1 MKLPISPMSQ
11 RDQRWASQRLGTVN
25 GITIGSHGCITTDM
39 CMLATYYGHP
49 ILPNQ
54 IDDILT
60 NQHLYFDGDLFV
72 NNSITRIFPD
82 IKFDKV
88 VFCESTAAPIAE
100 IKRYL
105 DEGKPSVVAL
115 INQGI
120 RHYVLVTG
128 YEGDRIFCNDPWQGD
143 HIAINDRW
151 GNPATKI
158 LQINFFSGPVPAV
171 STIAPI
177 PTPNHPLDGPHMDD
191 TPPVNIPV
199 DPIVV
204 QPVIPTPPL
213 PPPPI
218 PLPPSPPINPPV
230 MPQPQITIQPV
241 DVEPIK
247 ETLNQGLSDIQET
260 LAEVI
265 IGLSSDPAVKKTT
278 NQVFIDSLKS
288 RKFILSVLASA
299 TAFVNSTFHLGLSQ
313 DQLMIFILP
322 ILAYVIVEGAADI
335 VGRFKTLQP
344 K

>member
-1 MKLPISPMSQ
+1 MILQIAPLSQ
-11 RDQRWASQRLGTVN
+11 RDQRWANQRLGTVN
-25 GITIGSHGCITTDM
+25 GITIGSHGCIITDM

-60 NQHLYFDGDLFV
+60 NQHMYYDGDLFV

-88 VFCESTAAPIAE
+88 VFCETTQAPIAE
-100 IKRYL
+100 IKKYL
-105 DEGKPSVVAL
+105 DQGKPAVVAL

-120 RHYVLVTG
+120 RHYVLVIG

-143 HIAINDRW
+143 QVAINDRW

-158 LQINFFSGPVPAV
+158 LQINFFSGP
-171 STIAPI
+171 APQVVVI
-177 PTPNHPLDGPHMDD
+177 PPTPVPTHPLDGPHMDD
-191 TPPVNIPV
+191 TPILTNIPV

-204 QPVIPTPPL
+204 QPVIPA
-213 PPPPI
+213 
-218 PLPPSPPINPPV
+218 
-230 MPQPQITIQPV
+230 
-241 DVEPIK
+241 
-247 ETLNQGLSDIQET
+247 G
-260 LAEVI
+260 
-265 IGLSSDPAVKKTT
+265 KKTT
-278 NQVFIDSLKS
+278 NQIFIDSLKS

-322 ILAYVIVEGAADI
+322 ILAYVIVEGAADLA
-335 VGRFKTLQP
+335 GRFKAPSP